1 MKNIILTTD
10 SYKASQWLQYPKDTD
25 RISSYIEA
33 RGGMDESV
41 FFGLQAYI
49 KDYLMK
55 PVTVG
60 DVEEA
65 EDFLVNHGEPFNKE
79 GWMRL
84 IEKHGGY
91 LPLEIEAVAEGTVM
105 PTSNVQVQVYNSDR
119 EFPWLTSYMETSML
133 RGVWYP
139 STVATISREAK
150 KLIGNALLLTSD
162 IPVEDQIGF
171 KLHDF
176 GGRGV
181 SSGESAMLGGMAH
194 LVNFLGTDTVESL
207 IGARRYYNEMMA
219 GFSIP
224 ASEHST
230 MTSWGRD
237 NEEGAYK
244 NMLEVFSGEGKLVA
258 CVSDSYDIFNA
269 TRNIWGGSL
278 KEQVE
283 KSGGT
288 LVVRP
293 DSGNPAIVPI
303 EVIKILGEQFG
314 FTTNSK
320 GYKVLPDCV
329 RVIQGDGITL
339 ESLPRI
345 ITNLTDAGWSMDN
358 LAFGMG
364 GGLLQ
369 QVNRDTLKYAMKCS
383 ARQDDTGQWH
393 DVYKDPV
400 SGGKTSKKGR
410 LGLMDAYGIGTH
422 RIRTVPRSVAQKTKG
437 NLLKPVYR
445 NGELLREYSFGEV
458 RENAKIAFNPKKEVL
473 SRYE

>member
-10 SYKASQWLQYPKDTD
+10 SYKASQWLQYPKDTA

-55 PVTVG
+55 PINTA
-60 DVEEA
+60 DVKEA
-65 EDFLVNHGEPFNKE
+65 EDFLVSHGEPFNKE

-91 LPLEIEAVAEGTVM
+91 LPLEIEAVAEGAVM
-105 PTSNVQVQVYNSDR
+105 PTSNVQVQVYNTDT
-119 EFPWLTSYMETSML
+119 EFAWLTSYMETSML

-162 IPVEDQIGF
+162 IPVADQIGF

-194 LVNFLGTDTVESL
+194 LVNFMGTDTVESL
-207 IGARRYYNEMMA
+207 IGARRYYNEQMA

-237 NEEGAYK
+237 NEEDAYK

-278 KEQVE
+278 KGQVE
-283 KSGGT
+283 KTGGT
-288 LVVRP
+288 LVIRP
-293 DSGNPAIVPI
+293 DSGNPSTVPI
-303 EVIKILGEQFG
+303 EVIKILGEKFG

-329 RVIQGDGITL
+329 RVIQGDGITN

-345 ITNLTDAGWSMDN
+345 ITNLTEAGWSMDN

-383 ARQDDTGQWH
+383 ARQDSTGKWH
-393 DVYKDPV
+393 DVYKDPI

-410 LGLMDAYGIGTH
+410 LALVNSYGIGTH
-422 RIRTVPRSVAQKTKG
+422 KIRTVPRHVAKVG
-437 NLLKPVYR
+437 ENLLKPVYR
-445 NGELLREYSFGEV
+445 NGEILREYTLDDV
-458 RENAKIAFNPKKEVL
+458 RQNAAIDFTPKREYVT
-473 SRYE
+473 RYE